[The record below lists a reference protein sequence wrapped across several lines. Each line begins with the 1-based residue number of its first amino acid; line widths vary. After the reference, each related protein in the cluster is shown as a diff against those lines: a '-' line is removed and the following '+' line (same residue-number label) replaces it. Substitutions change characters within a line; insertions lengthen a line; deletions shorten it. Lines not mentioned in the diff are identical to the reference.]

1 VAALSNDFKDLVT
14 LVNSAET
21 IYALSSGSGRAGIA
35 VVRLTGTGCKEIVQ
49 HICGAVPEARRATHV
64 NIADPQDGSVIDRG
78 LALLFPGPNSVTG
91 EDVLEFH
98 VHGGPAIVARLFD
111 VLSRYAKPAQ
121 AGAFTRRAFENGK
134 LDLLEVEGLADV
146 IAADSEPQRLLA
158 MRQFLG
164 EASDVYRQW
173 RDHIVQAVAMAEAA
187 IDFNDEAGV
196 EDAALGQIRPSVT
209 RLIDE
214 LEGALQQSA
223 RASAV
228 RAGVRIVIA
237 GAPNV
242 GKSSLLNAMLNRDAA
257 IVSPIAGTTRD
268 VVEGAVTIA
277 GVPVVLRDTAGL
289 RADTPDEIEA
299 VGIARAQVAISD
311 ADVLVWVSAADV
323 DETVAPPRAAD
334 LHVFNKIDLAPDKLI
349 QDRNDSKTVHISLKS
364 GEGFDA
370 FRGNLEALVA
380 RSYQGLDHAVVVR
393 ERHRLAVTDALQ
405 SLRNAL
411 HDGVVIELRADHLR
425 RAAQSLA
432 RVTGD
437 VGVEDYLGQ
446 IFSSFCI
453 GK

>member
-1 VAALSNDFKDLVT
+1 LVT
-14 LVNSAET
+14 LVNADET

-35 VVRLTGTGCKEIVQ
+35 VLRLTGAGCKQIVQ
-49 HICGAVPEARRATHV
+49 HICGVVPQARYATFV
-64 NIADPQDGSVIDRG
+64 RIVDPVDSGIIDRG
-78 LALLFPGPNSVTG
+78 LVLYFPGPNSVTG

-98 VHGGPAIVARLFD
+98 VHGGPAIVEKLFA
-111 VLSRYAKPAQ
+111 VLSRYARLAE
-121 AGAFTRRAFENGK
+121 AGEFTRRAFENGK

-164 EASDVYRQW
+164 EASHVYRQW

-196 EDAALGQIRPSVT
+196 EDAALVQLRPSVT
-209 RLIDE
+209 QLIKE
-214 LEGALQQSA
+214 LEEALQMSA

-237 GAPNV
+237 GAPNA
-242 GKSSLLNAMLNRDAA
+242 GKSSLLNALLRREAA
-257 IVSPIAGTTRD
+257 IVSPVAGTTRD
-268 VVEGAVTIA
+268 IVEGVVTIS

-289 RADTPDEIEA
+289 RLQTSDEIEA
-299 VGIARAQVAISD
+299 VGMARAQAAIGD
-311 ADVLVWVSAADV
+311 ADVLIWVSAADAV
-323 DETVAPPRAAD
+323 ETVALPRAPD
-334 LHVFNKIDLAPDKLI
+334 LHVINKIDLLPQTLI
-349 QDRNDSKTVHISLKS
+349 QVRNDSETARISLKT
-364 GEGFDA
+364 GEGIGA
-370 FRGNLEALVA
+370 LRTALETLVA

-393 ERHRLAVTDALQ
+393 ERHRTAVVEALQ
-405 SLRNAL
+405 SLRDAL
-411 HDGVVIELRADHLR
+411 RDGLAIELRADHLR
-425 RAAQSLA
+425 RAAQSIA
-432 RVTGD
+432 RVTGE